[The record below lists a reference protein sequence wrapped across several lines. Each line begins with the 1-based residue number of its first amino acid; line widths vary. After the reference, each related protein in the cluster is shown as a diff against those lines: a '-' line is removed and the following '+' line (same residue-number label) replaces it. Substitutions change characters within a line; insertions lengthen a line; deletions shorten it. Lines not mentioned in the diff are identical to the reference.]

1 MAEAAHETRP
11 ILPMPIRATPYRHQI
26 EAFNFVCALFG
37 LVEGGERDEAGDG
50 DMRPVRAELR
60 ETGPEGSGA

>member
-1 MAEAAHETRP
+1 MAEAAREIRP

-37 LVEGGERDEAGDG
+37 LVEGGERDEAGDS
-50 DMRPVRAELR
+50 DVRPVRAELR